1 VVINS
6 SGRNQLGL
14 RTGVA
19 STLIPNVM
27 NFEKPAPDI
36 GEYNADVRQALGV
49 ADDEL
54 LVLQPTRVV
63 QRKGIEHAVELVS
76 RLQRRAK
83 LVISHASGDEG
94 TDYENRIREYSR
106 MMNVDTVFA
115 YDRIKDYRGTTSDG
129 RKIYTLQDVY
139 PHADLVTYPS
149 TFEGF
154 GNAYLEAVYFQKPI
168 IVNVYSIYHTDI
180 KPKGFQAIEI
190 NGYVTE
196 EAVQQ
201 TREILDHTQL
211 RNEMAEYNYELALYT
226 IHILCWNVACA
237 ICFPMPL
244 AWNPV
249 PDPRG
254 S

>member
-1 VVINS
+1 
-6 SGRNQLGL
+6 
-14 RTGVA
+14 
-19 STLIPNVM
+19 
-27 NFEKPAPDI
+27 
-36 GEYNADVRQALGV
+36 
-49 ADDEL
+49 
-54 LVLQPTRVV
+54 
-63 QRKGIEHAVELVS
+63 
-76 RLQRRAK
+76 
-83 LVISHASGDEG
+83 
-94 TDYENRIREYSR
+94 
-106 MMNVDTVFA
+106 
-115 YDRIKDYRGTTSDG
+115 
-129 RKIYTLQDVY
+129 VY

-211 RNEMAEYNYELALYT
+211 RNEMAEYNYELALKHYSYT
-226 IHILCWNVACA
+226 VLERRLRNLLSDALGVE
-237 ICFPMPL
+237 
-244 AWNPV
+244 
-249 PDPRG
+249 PR